1 MNSTDTAE
9 LLRRYVREGSQPAF
23 TALVERYTPVVYGA
37 ALRHTGQRDVA
48 SDVAQKVFTDLARRA
63 PAMTWDDRLGAW
75 LHRRA
80 VFAAA
85 DAMKSETRR
94 LARETEAFHHMHP
107 SPDDGHAAPSGA
119 TAAVLDKA
127 MLSLSTADRHALT
140 LRYLEERDLKA
151 VGVALGIS
159 GDAAQ
164 KRISRALEK
173 LRGLLARRGAALAT
187 TVALTHFLT
196 SEAQAQA
203 QVPAGL
209 AKSLAARALQSGAG
223 GWWWLKTWPAVR
235 AALAGAA
242 GVAAIAAV
250 PLWKQ
255 EQRLAGAFPSA
266 ATAPAATK
274 ATTANAVPS
283 IRQLQKMPRV
293 EANLTL
299 EEVVRRLAM
308 VIRAPQ
314 TELIRMRGHALQDM
328 IKPEQ
333 SLRALTLLGEAFP
346 EGFPDWAWV
355 LGDLDPMYK
364 YAARQDAPATLAWI
378 DAHVWD
384 PEWRVGAFC
393 TALAASGVHSVEEL
407 GDWLPRVMKCIRPND
422 KRFDPS
428 LGPLLH
434 RLTKELP
441 FDEAVRKMVELT
453 ARFDSLAPLAAVQI
467 RLTDSG
473 RHAPPEEWQ
482 ELWRALQSVPSPHL
496 RSNAR
501 LQMLRKWAD
510 TATGDAQAWV
520 SSLSEAEWP
529 LYARQVALPARNQ
542 EAASET
548 ASRKS
553 LEDWTP
559 HVDWLNRIDPNSV
572 TGVLSDWHRY
582 APAQVQAWL
591 ESHPSLVTPALE
603 KGGIMSRLVDSVRTD
618 ALPEDETRRAQIVQ
632 RQDNSIKPL
641 VELWRRTDPAALE
654 LFIRT
659 NAKMPAEIRERYFT
673 PRP

>member
-1 MNSTDTAE
+1 M
-9 LLRRYVREGSQPAF
+9 
-23 TALVERYTPVVYGA
+23 
-37 ALRHTGQRDVA
+37 
-48 SDVAQKVFTDLARRA
+48 
-63 PAMTWDDRLGAW
+63 
-75 LHRRA
+75 
-80 VFAAA
+80 
-85 DAMKSETRR
+85 
-94 LARETEAFHHMHP
+94 
-107 SPDDGHAAPSGA
+107 
-119 TAAVLDKA
+119 
-127 MLSLSTADRHALT
+127 
-140 LRYLEERDLKA
+140 
-151 VGVALGIS
+151 
-159 GDAAQ
+159 
-164 KRISRALEK
+164 
-173 LRGLLARRGAALAT
+173 
-187 TVALTHFLT
+187 
-196 SEAQAQA
+196 
-203 QVPAGL
+203 
-209 AKSLAARALQSGAG
+209 
-223 GWWWLKTWPAVR
+223 
-235 AALAGAA
+235 
-242 GVAAIAAV
+242 
-250 PLWKQ
+250 
-255 EQRLAGAFPSA
+255 
-266 ATAPAATK
+266 
-274 ATTANAVPS
+274 
-283 IRQLQKMPRV
+283 QKMPRV

-364 YAARQDAPATLAWI
+364 YAARENAPATLAWI

-407 GDWLPRVMKCIRPND
+407 GDWLPHVMKCIPPND

-434 RLTKELP
+434 RLTKALP

-482 ELWRALQSVPSPHL
+482 ELWRALQSVPSPQL

-520 SSLSEAEWP
+520 SSLSQEEWP

-559 HVDWLNRIDPNSV
+559 HVDWLNHIDPNSV
-572 TGVLSDWHRY
+572 AGVLSDWHRY
-582 APAQVQAWL
+582 SPAQMKAWL
-591 ESHPSLVTPALE
+591 ESHPSLVTRALGE
-603 KGGIMSRLVDSVRTD
+603 GGIMVRLVHSIRTGN
-618 ALPEDETRRAQIVQ
+618 LPEDETRRAQIIQ
-632 RQDNSIKPL
+632 RQDDRIKPF
-641 VELWRRTDPAALE
+641 VELWRRTDPDALE
-654 LFIRT
+654 AFIRT
-659 NAKMPAEIRERYFT
+659 NAEIAAEIRERYFT